1 MTAAAPGAAPAD
13 AARASACATAGATAC
28 ATACATI
35 TRLYA
40 ALAALDGAAMQAC
53 YAPDAEFD
61 DEAFSLRGA
70 AQIGG
75 MWRMLC
81 EATQAKGRDVWRV
94 EASQITAQSAHWEA
108 HYRFSATGRLV
119 HNSIDASFEIGA
131 DGLIR
136 RQRDRFNF
144 WRWARQALGPPGL
157 LLGWTGFLRR
167 KVRLQAAANLAKF
180 MAGNKT

>member
-1 MTAAAPGAAPAD
+1 MSQD
-13 AARASACATAGATAC
+13 
-28 ATACATI
+28 TI

-40 ALAALDGAAMQAC
+40 ALARLDGEAMQAC

-81 EATQAKGRDVWRV
+81 SATQAKGRDVWRV
-94 EASQITAQSAHWEA
+94 EVSQITEHSAHWEA
-108 HYRFSATGRLV
+108 HYRFSTTGRIV
-119 HNSIDASFEIGA
+119 HNIIEARIECRP

-136 RQRDRFNF
+136 RHRDTFDF
-144 WRWARQALGPPGL
+144 WRWSRQALGAPGL

-167 KVRLQAAANLAKF
+167 KVRLQAATNLARF
-180 MAGNKT
+180 LAAPAR

>member
-1 MTAAAPGAAPAD
+1 M
-13 AARASACATAGATAC
+13 SQ
-28 ATACATI
+28 ATI

-40 ALAALDGAAMQAC
+40 ALARLDGEAMQAC

-81 EATQAKGRDVWRV
+81 SATQAKGRDVWRV
-94 EASQITAQSAHWEA
+94 EVSQITEHSAHWEA
-108 HYRFSATGRLV
+108 HYRFSATGRIV
-119 HNSIDASFEIGA
+119 HNIIDAQIDCGP

-136 RQRDRFNF
+136 RHRDTFDF
-144 WRWARQALGPPGL
+144 WRWSRQALGAPGL

-167 KVRLQAAANLAKF
+167 KVRLQAAANLARF
-180 MAGNKT
+180 LAAPAR